1 MPPLQCPS
9 PAGLDIRPL
18 PLLQDAAWILAVFGK
33 CGPSASG
40 VHVFHGVKPHPVI
53 QTQGTRLFAVAV
65 HPAQSSVVRGQGKG
79 HAFKVVMTGHTV
91 PQPFV
96 IDTERPQA
104 PAGIERRGLAC
115 FRCHGRQPARGCGHD
130 LRQPLRPHMRYGIV
144 APPAFGMDLRR
155 ENGHRRVQP
164 PSGVGRPDKRCPVLL
179 RRAGNRHVSGVGQTA
194 QEAQRQP
201 ESHADQKTYGH
212 KFDAQPE
219 TFPKERGQTP
229 RQGAQVSFCPRPTAG
244 HSGLDARPH
253 AYSPSA
259 TAMTKAVTIRARRNR
274 AAQKARI

>member
-1 MPPLQCPS
+1 MSVPPLQCPS

-115 FRCHGRQPARGCGHD
+115 FRCHGGQPAGRGGHE
-130 LRQPLRPHMRYGIV
+130 LRQPLRPRMRYGIV
-144 APPAFGMDLRR
+144 APPAFGVDLRR
-155 ENGHRRVQP
+155 KDGHRCVQAP
-164 PSGVGRPDKRCPVLL
+164 GGVGCPDKRCPVLL
-179 RRAGNRHVSGVGQTA
+179 RRAGDRHLSGVGRSA
-194 QEAQRQP
+194 CKKHRHRQD
-201 ESHADQKTYGH
+201 ESPDFCA
-212 KFDAQPE
+212 
-219 TFPKERGQTP
+219 
-229 RQGAQVSFCPRPTAG
+229 RQGRQAFCRGHGHRRP
-244 HSGLDARPH
+244 
-253 AYSPSA
+253 
-259 TAMTKAVTIRARRNR
+259 
-274 AAQKARI
+274 